1 MSKSYHR
8 NTGKA
13 VLASLTGLVLA
24 SSMWA
29 PASAL
34 ESPSSGEPTAEG
46 IELQA
51 VPDLKVS
58 ADLKDKKGSTAAYI
72 QFSGKGAFEQT
83 QPAEVLSGLTAPL
96 DRTGDVL
103 NIRSGIQD
111 QADSVAAE
119 ASATQLYTTSNT
131 LPGVAIQGD
140 AAAIRALAVRPDVVK
155 ITGIVPKTVTNKGAD
170 IDTRALD
177 AWTARDQT
185 GEGVTI
191 AVLDTGLDYTHAGFG
206 GPGTIE
212 AFEQA
217 QADLEPDPAL
227 FDAAKYVGG
236 FDLVGDDYNADDPDN
251 DTPAPDL
258 NPLDCQSHGSHVSGT
273 AAGYGVNDDGTTFD
287 GDYAAL
293 DADAVNAMRIGPG
306 SAPEAQLVAIRVF
319 GCEGSSSVVGQALDY
334 VLDPNDDGDF
344 SDRAQVVNMSLGSSF
359 PAYDDPEN
367 DIVNEL
373 TTLGVLS
380 VVSSGNDGDVY
391 DIGGSPGSA
400 KSALTVAASVG
411 SQVTLDRADVLA
423 PSGGSDEALGQYS
436 QSFDYA
442 AATEEQLTG
451 TVVKA
456 DPANAFGCQA
466 FAPGTF
472 NGEWV
477 WLQWEDGDKPLP
489 CGSAKRF
496 DNVEAAGGAGVVL
509 DSTDAVFDG
518 GIAGNPSAVNPIS
531 PEGIPGIQLTAAFSE
546 QLEPAAEAGTL
557 EIRLAAGYQA
567 VSSAASGALD
577 TLASFSSR
585 GVHGSNGVVKP
596 DVSAPGVSIGS
607 VQVGTGTGASS
618 KSGTSMAA
626 PHTAGIA
633 ALLVG
638 ATDFNPYEIKS
649 MIMNTATEDL
659 LTADGV
665 AYAPNRVGSGR
676 VDAIQALDTG
686 VLAYA
691 TEDPSL
697 TSVNFGVLE
706 LGTEAIDMTK
716 QVTVENKS
724 DTVLNYTTSYL
735 EASTMPGVEITVSP
749 EAVDVPANGTVT
761 LDVTMSVADPAALAK
776 TIDPAA
782 EATQLGLPRQ
792 YLADVSGRVQLLG
805 AEGQELRVPVYS
817 APKPTSE
824 ISAGAKIMFENAS
837 TLETVIAMQGRG
849 LLQGEEDSLYA
860 SVVSPLVLGA
870 ESPRAEERPLES
882 LYSYDLRSVG
892 AASTVPAVVAA
903 GGDPAD
909 GTFNLGIST
918 WQNWGQLGGNNSVEV
933 EFDTDNDGTTDH
945 VGFTGRA
952 ADLDLILFEVYELNA
967 DGSLGPVDAN
977 GNPVP
982 LAFVP
987 ANGVL
992 GDVDTNTFDTNVI
1005 TFPIPAEALGL
1016 DLEASAPIKYR
1027 VATYS
1032 SFNVDENGENGPV
1045 DTTDWIDFNLTEPE
1059 LWFEGA
1065 DPEAASYV
1073 SADGAL
1079 LGVNRQEGVTDA
1091 RGLFLHHHNATGLK
1105 DEIIDLQV
1113 DQLRFP
1119 DVAGN
1124 EHEEAI
1130 NWLADQGLTTG
1141 YEDGTYRPL
1150 ASINRD
1156 AMAAFL
1162 YRLAGE
1168 PAFADPTTSPF
1179 TDVPTTDLFYTEIA
1193 WMESVG
1199 LAEGYEEANGTV
1211 TFRRL
1216 APVNRDAMAA
1226 FMNRFAGL
1234 YCNIG
1239 DAADY
1244 TAPQVAPFPDVPV
1257 NDQFHREISWMA
1269 ENGITTGFSDGEF
1282 KRLQPVARDA
1292 MAAFIERLDGYTED
1306 NGGCN
1311 P

>member
-29 PASAL
+29 PASAV

-51 VPDLKVS
+51 VPELKVS
-58 ADLKDKKGSTAAYI
+58 GDLRDRKGSTAAYV
-72 QFSGKGAFEQT
+72 QFSGQGAFEQT

-96 DRTGDVL
+96 DRTSDVL
-103 NIRSGIQD
+103 NIRSGIQE

-140 AAAIRALAVRPDVVK
+140 AAAIRALAARPDVVK
-155 ITGIVPKTVTNKGAD
+155 ITGIVPKTTTNKGAD
-170 IDTRALD
+170 IDTRSLD

-191 AVLDTGLDYTHAGFG
+191 AVLDTGLDYTHSGFG

-217 QADLEPDPAL
+217 QNDLEPDPAL

-236 FDLVGDDYNADDPDN
+236 WDLVGDDYDASDPL
-251 DTPAPDL
+251 TSEPQPDA
-258 NPLDCQSHGSHVSGT
+258 NPLDCQSHGSHVAGT
-273 AAGYGVNDDGTTFD
+273 AAGYGVNDDGSTFD
-287 GDYAAL
+287 GDYSAL
-293 DADAVNAMRIGPG
+293 DADAVNAMKIGPG
-306 SAPEAQLVAIRVF
+306 SAPEAQLVALRVF
-319 GCEGSSSVVGQALDY
+319 GCEGSSSVVGEALDY
-334 VLDPNDDGDF
+334 VLDPNRDGDF

-367 DIVNEL
+367 DIVDML

-391 DIGGSPGSA
+391 DIGGSPGSS

-411 SQVTLDRADVLA
+411 SQVSLDRAEVLA
-423 PSGGSDEALGQYS
+423 PSDVAGEALGQYS
-436 QSFDYA
+436 QNFDFYG
-442 AATEEQLTG
+442 ATDEQLTG

-456 DPANAFGCQA
+456 PEANAFGCEP
-466 FAPGTF
+466 FAPNTF
-472 NGEWV
+472 DGEWV
-477 WLQWEDGDKPLP
+477 WLQWEEDGAFP
-489 CGSAKRF
+489 CGSVARF
-496 DNVEAAGGAGVVL
+496 NNVEAAGGEGVVL
-509 DSTDAVFDG
+509 DSPRAVFDAGIG
-518 GIAGNPSAVNPIS
+518 GNAT
-531 PEGIPGIQLTAAFSE
+531 IPGVQFNAEFSE

-557 EIRLAAGYQA
+557 EIQLDADFQA
-567 VSSAASGALD
+567 VVTGESGAQD

-585 GVHGSNGVVKP
+585 GLHGSNGVVKP
-596 DVSAPGVSIGS
+596 DVAAPGVSTGS

-626 PHTAGIA
+626 PHVAGIA
-633 ALLVG
+633 ALLF
-638 ATDFNPYEIKS
+638 AETDFNPYEIKS

-659 LTADGV
+659 LTADGT

-676 VDAIQALDTG
+676 VDAVQALDTR

-706 LGTEAIDMTK
+706 LGTEAMEMTQ

-724 DTVLNYTTSYL
+724 DSVLTYSTSYL
-735 EASTMPGVEITVSP
+735 EASTMPGVEVTVSP
-749 EAVDVPANGTVT
+749 ELIDVPANGTIT
-761 LDVTMSVADPAALAK
+761 LDVTMSIDDPAALAK

-782 EATQLGLPRQ
+782 EETQLGLPRQ
-792 YLADVSGRVQLLG
+792 YLADVSGRIQLAG

-824 ISAGAKIMFENAS
+824 ISAGSKIMFENAS
-837 TLETVIAMQGRG
+837 TLETAIAMEGRG
-849 LLQGEEDSLYA
+849 LLQGGEDSQYA
-860 SVVSPLVLGA
+860 SIVSPLVLGA
-870 ESPRAEERPLES
+870 ESPRADERPLES
-882 LYSYDLRSVG
+882 LYSLDLRSVG
-892 AASTVPAVVAA
+892 AASTVPGVVAA
-903 GGDPAD
+903 GGEAED
-909 GTFNLGIST
+909 GTLNIGVST
-918 WQNWGQLGGNNSVEV
+918 WQNWGQLGGNSSVEV
-933 EFDTDNDGTTDH
+933 EFDTDGDGTTDY

-952 ADLDLILFEVYELNA
+952 PDLDLILFEVYELAA
-967 DGSLGPVDAN
+967 DGSIAVDAN
-977 GNPVP
+977 GDP
-982 LAFVP
+982 LLTDQVF
-987 ANGVL
+987 ANGVF
-992 GDVDTNTFDTNVI
+992 GDTDTNTFDTNVI
-1005 TFPIPAEALGL
+1005 TFPISAAALGL
-1016 DLEASAPIKYR
+1016 DLEESAPIQYR

-1032 SFNVDENGENGPV
+1032 PFNVDEDGVNGPV
-1045 DTTDWIDFNLTEPE
+1045 DSTDWIDFNVSEPE

-1065 DPEAASYV
+1065 DADAAAFV

-1079 LGVNRQEGVTDA
+1079 LGVNRQEGVTDSRA
-1091 RGLFLHHHNATGLK
+1091 LFLHHHNATGLK
-1105 DEIIDLQV
+1105 DEIVGLQV

-1119 DVAGN
+1119 DAAGN

-1130 NWLADQGLTTG
+1130 NWLADRGLTNG
-1141 YEDGTYRPL
+1141 YTDGTYRPL

-1168 PAFADPTTSPF
+1168 PAYAEPTTSPF
-1179 TDVPTTDLFYTEIA
+1179 TDITPATQFYKEMA
-1193 WMESVG
+1193 WMAETG
-1199 LAEGYEEANGTV
+1199 LSTGYSDGA
-1211 TFRRL
+1211 FRPL

-1226 FMNRFAGL
+1226 FMNRFAGE
-1234 YCNIG
+1234 YCSIA

-1244 TAPQVAPFPDVPV
+1244 DAPQVAPF
-1257 NDQFHREISWMA
+1257 
-1269 ENGITTGFSDGEF
+1269 
-1282 KRLQPVARDA
+1282 
-1292 MAAFIERLDGYTED
+1292 
-1306 NGGCN
+1306 
-1311 P
+1311 

>member
-51 VPDLKVS
+51 LPDLKVS
-58 ADLKDKKGSTAAYI
+58 ADLKNRKGSTAAYI

-83 QPAEVLSGLTAPL
+83 QPAEVLSGLKAPL

-103 NIRSGIQD
+103 NIRSGIEQ
-111 QADSVAAE
+111 QADSVADE

-140 AAAIRALAVRPDVVK
+140 AEAIRALAARPDVVK

-191 AVLDTGLDYTHAGFG
+191 AVLDTGLDYTHSGFG

-217 QADLEPDPAL
+217 KADLEPDPAL

-236 FDLVGDDYNADDPDN
+236 FDLVGDDYNANDPDN
-251 DTPAPDL
+251 DTPQPDL
-258 NPLDCQSHGSHVSGT
+258 NPLDCQSHGSHVAGT

-287 GDYAAL
+287 GDYSDL
-293 DADAVNAMRIGPG
+293 DADGVNAMRIGPG
-306 SAPEAQLVAIRVF
+306 SAPDAQLVALRVF

-334 VLDPNDDGDF
+334 VLDPNRDGNFD
-344 SDRAQVVNMSLGSSF
+344 DRAQVVNMSLGSSF

-380 VVSSGNDGDVY
+380 VVSSGNDGDIY

-411 SQVTLDRADVLA
+411 SQVTLDRIDVLA
-423 PSGGSDEALGQYS
+423 PEAGQAAGQYA
-436 QSFDYA
+436 QNFNYTN
-442 AATEEQLTG
+442 ATPDQLTG

-456 DPANAFGCQA
+456 PAANAFGCQP
-466 FAPGTF
+466 FAPNTF
-472 NGEWV
+472 DGKWV
-477 WLQWEDGDKPLP
+477 WLQWEENGEFP
-489 CGSAKRF
+489 CGSGVRF
-496 DNVEAAGGAGVVL
+496 NNVEAAGGEGVVL
-509 DSTDAVFDG
+509 DSPRSVFASGIG
-518 GIAGNPSAVNPIS
+518 GNAT
-531 PEGIPGIQLTAAFSE
+531 IPGVQLNAEFSE
-546 QLEPAAEAGTL
+546 QLEPAAAAGTL
-557 EIRLAAGYQA
+557 EVLLDSEYQA
-567 VSSAASGALD
+567 TAGASSGALD

-585 GVHGSNGVVKP
+585 GIHGSNGVVKP
-596 DVSAPGVSIGS
+596 DVAAPGVSTGS
-607 VQVGTGTGASS
+607 VQVGTGSGASV

-649 MIMNTATEDL
+649 MIMNTATADL

-676 VDAIQALDTG
+676 VDAVQALDTR

-706 LGTEAIDMTK
+706 LGTEKTEITK

-724 DTVLNYTTSYL
+724 DAVLTYTTSYL
-735 EASTMPGVEITVSP
+735 KASTMPGVEITVFP
-749 EAVDVPANGTVT
+749 EVVNVPANGTIT
-761 LDVTMSVADPAALAK
+761 LDVIMSIDDPAALAK

-782 EATQLGLPRQ
+782 EATQLGVPRQ

-805 AEGQELRVPVYS
+805 AEGQKLRVPVYS

-837 TLETVIAMQGRG
+837 TLETAIALEGRG
-849 LLQGEEDSLYA
+849 LAQGGEGSLYE
-860 SVVSPLVLGA
+860 SIVSPLVLGA
-870 ESPRAEERPLES
+870 ESPRADKRPLES

-892 AASTVPAVVAA
+892 ASSTVPAVVAA
-903 GGDPAD
+903 GGDPEDEKAPAV
-909 GTFNLGIST
+909 FNLGIST
-918 WQNWGQLGGNNSVEV
+918 WQNWGQLGGNNAIEV
-933 EFDTDNDGTTDH
+933 EFDTDNDSTADH
-945 VGFTGRA
+945 VGFTSRA

-967 DGSLGPVDAN
+967 DGSLGPVDAE
-977 GNPVP
+977 GNVSA
-982 LAFVP
+982 LAVVS
-987 ANGVL
+987 ANGVD
-992 GDVDTNTFDTNVI
+992 GSVDTNTFDTNVV
-1005 TFPIPAEALGL
+1005 TFPIPVAALGL

-1032 SFNVDENGENGPV
+1032 SFNVDEDGENGPV
-1045 DTTDWIDFNLTEPE
+1045 DSTDWIDFNVTEPE
-1059 LWFEGA
+1059 LWFAGA
-1065 DPEAASYV
+1065 TPDASFV

-1091 RGLFLHHHNATGLK
+1091 RALFLHHQNATGLK
-1105 DEIIDLQV
+1105 DEIVGLQV

-1124 EHEEAI
+1124 EHEDAI
-1130 NWLADQGLTTG
+1130 NWLADRGLTTG
-1141 YEDGTYRPL
+1141 YPDGTYRPL

-1162 YRLAGE
+1162 YRLAGKPAYAE
-1168 PAFADPTTSPF
+1168 PTVSPF
-1179 TDVPTTDLFYTEIA
+1179 DDITTDTQFYREMS
-1193 WMESVG
+1193 WMAETG
-1199 LAEGYEEANGTV
+1199 LSTGYDEGNGAV
-1211 TFRRL
+1211 TYRPL

-1244 TAPQVAPFPDVPV
+1244 QAPQVKPFRDVPV

-1269 ENGITTGFSDGEF
+1269 ENKITRGFPDGEY
-1282 KRLQPVARDA
+1282 KSLQPVARDA
-1292 MAAFIERLDGYTED
+1292 MAAFIERLDGYNEN